1 MNDLPESDRISGVA
15 HPKDSDLLF
24 GHSIAEAQVLEAF
37 NSSRMQ
43 HAWMI
48 TGPKGIGKASLAY
61 KIARFLLAQHPPDK
75 SLFAT
80 TSPTSSLQI
89 PQDNPVA
96 IRIRAGSEP
105 GLYVLKRPVEE
116 KTSKLKTVITVGAVR
131 QLRRFFEMSAG
142 GNGRRVVIVDCVD
155 DMNANAANALLKVLE
170 EPPENA
176 LLLLVTHQPSL
187 ILPTIKSRCR
197 KLACHPLSPKDMQA
211 AFEQILPD
219 HYFDPSL
226 VALANGSVGQATEL
240 ILKNGLETYA
250 EIIALLQTL
259 PKLDRT
265 KLLKLANSV
274 GNNGEGKFDQLLD
287 LFNIFLARLARS
299 SVATKSEYQ
308 AALGEREV
316 FAKLCPDQTA
326 ANHWANIQLELGQ
339 QARQGKTA
347 NLDPSSLILD
357 MCLKIEDSAAQAPR

>member
-1 MNDLPESDRISGVA
+1 MNNPPESDRISGVA

-24 GHSIAEAQVLEAF
+24 GHSIIEDQVLEAF

-61 KIARFLLAQHPPDK
+61 QIARFLLAQQPPGK
-75 SLFAT
+75 SLFGTISPAT
-80 TSPTSSLQI
+80 SLRI
-89 PQDNPVA
+89 SQDNPVA
-96 IRIRAGSEP
+96 IRIRAGAEP
-105 GLYVLKRPVEE
+105 GLCVLKRPVEE
-116 KTSKLKTVITVGAVR
+116 KTRKLKTVITVDKVR
-131 QLRRFFEMSAG
+131 ELKRFFEMSAG

-176 LLLLVTHQPSL
+176 FLLLVNHQPSL

-197 KLACHPLSPKDMQA
+197 RVACHPLSPKDMQA

-219 HYFDPSL
+219 HDFHSSL

-240 ILKNGLETYA
+240 ILKNGLEAYA
-250 EIIALLQTL
+250 EIVALLQTL

-274 GNNGEGKFDQLLD
+274 GNNSEGKFDQLLG

-299 SVATKSEYQ
+299 SVTAKSEYQ
-308 AALGEREV
+308 AARGEREI
-316 FAKLCPDQTA
+316 FAKLCPNQTVA
-326 ANHWANIQLELGQ
+326 RHWANIQLELGQ
-339 QARQGKTA
+339 QARQGKMA

-357 MCLKIEDSAAQAPR
+357 MCLKIEESAAQALR

>member
-15 HPKDSDLLF
+15 HPKNSDLLF

-61 KIARFLLAQHPPDK
+61 KIARFWLAQHPPNK
-75 SLFAT
+75 SLFST
-80 TSPTSSLQI
+80 PYPNTSLRIS
-89 PQDNPVA
+89 QDNPVA

-116 KTSKLKTVITVGAVR
+116 KTSRLKTVITVDTVR
-131 QLRRFFEMSAG
+131 QLRRFFEMSPG
-142 GNGRRVVIVDCVD
+142 GNGRRVVIIDCVD

-219 HYFDPSL
+219 HNFDPGL

-274 GNNGEGKFDQLLD
+274 ENNGKRKFDQLLG
-287 LFNIFLARLARS
+287 LFDIFLARLARS
-299 SVATKSEYQ
+299 SVAAKSEYQ

-326 ANHWANIQLELGQ
+326 AHHWANIQLELGQ

-357 MCLKIEDSAAQAPR
+357 MCLKIEESAAQASR